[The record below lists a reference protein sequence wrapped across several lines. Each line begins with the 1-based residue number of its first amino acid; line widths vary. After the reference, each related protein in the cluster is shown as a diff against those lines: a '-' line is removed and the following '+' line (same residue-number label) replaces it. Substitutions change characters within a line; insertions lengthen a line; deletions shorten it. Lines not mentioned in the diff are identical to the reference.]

1 MFTPVCVFHCGDKRS
16 GGGVRAQVPASGTY
30 RIKSASGTYVE
41 VKGKYYAKPDASTTN
56 EYTQIG
62 VGIGYKTGDGYR
74 VYSLSGKNPKDNSSI
89 EVYNYVDK
97 AYKIVSEFAQTEL
110 NKKLGSL
117 LSSQGG
123 STDSDVKAQLLPA
136 LNAMA
141 DSICKIYTDD
151 YAFMTL
157 VPQAHY
163 GNKWIV
169 RAKATVPAIPYTIQA
184 VGNYIVV
191 GNDVRGNGY
200 KSKDVWDWA
209 KQHVLKYLDEHQT
222 DASLKALVT
231 KYLDQ
236 VNPGTTYYLT
246 YESKDNSF
254 GYETKPTDNSLWTME
269 EVSTTAD
276 GLTPGVVNIKNN
288 STDHYVNVT
297 GKYEAEP
304 DLTLSDIE
312 SNATYQKNAAITLNF
327 GRYDRSNDKLYRITE
342 LSNQGQDVV
351 GYLAKGMDK
360 VFTVLDSKLSTKDSK
375 NKTAYDKIT
384 EYLNGLLT
392 SKSLNKITAENVR
405 ADVKT
410 AVDLCADHYAY
421 MKLIDNGDG
430 SVKLRTDVPEVPALL
445 DLAVEMYQQYKTKG
459 DWAVSDEELTEQGA
473 KGNAGASLLRRANS
487 NGTSAFEE
495 FAKDQITKYFE
506 SSQTTEALKKLWRQN
521 KDKWHFGKVYYL
533 SAESSYNTF
542 EFTEDGNDAAALW
555 TLAKATTT
563 KISVPQGGYYRIKNV
578 GGFGDQRYIEVRGR
592 ATADVAATN
601 KDKVTKPGT
610 ILYVNLNAAP
620 TEISSPYKQGETVK
634 AYELMNVRSQG
645 IDVMNGCEA
654 TTDELKN
661 MFDLPKNLVDLLNFS
676 KTLQGAYNGYIG
688 FGRML
693 LSMGASLADDIIGQ
707 TITDATQ
714 KSKFDALMADFNAN
728 YLPSLKFQV
737 YLIPVDG
744 QKDTYLVRSMVPSV
758 KPIVD
763 FYKANKT
770 DMDAVVVPAVRNFL
784 NTNSGYT
791 SKIGFTG
798 EKFTADDDAII
809 NTWYSAD
816 GGEWHVKNVCEK
828 NADGTLK
835 GSGTDADPW
844 TLSYS
849 TILGSEQIMFD
860 WLKLQMM
867 KALKATGRDHTLGG
881 YVNMIHYK
889 TPYYLI
895 EGDNHD
901 AAGNRVYTGNAELG
915 FANDGLNAGTA
926 FGGSLHDDLTNAKE
940 HAYWTLEP
948 VDETNF
954 FTVKPNSH
962 PGKNGKYYASTYL
975 DFPFQTKG
983 NNVSAVYTLNADGV
997 KEGKDAEGNAIKYV
1011 TFDKATGV
1019 IPAATPVI
1027 IEYNSNAVNSDLA
1040 LEPVLDGSRNTTQS
1054 DLIQGTFFG
1063 GKHNVNYPEVGSGL
1077 MSKAYAAIKGNIDD
1091 KFGTT
1096 TMSKNLY
1103 LFGYNAEEKHN
1114 PYGFWL
1120 YSAHNADDT
1129 TISNN
1134 NIPANKPFLL
1144 QDPEMNAKIYVMFGD
1159 EEATGIEHVINNGNT
1174 TIPAHAPRYNLS
1186 GQRVDETYKGIV
1198 IVNGHKYVQK

>member
-1 MFTPVCVFHCGDKRS
+1 MKKTLRLFACSIAMIIAT
-16 GGGVRAQVPASGTY
+16 GGGVKAQVPASGTY
-30 RIKSASGTYVE
+30 QIKSASGTYVE

-56 EYTQIG
+56 DYTQIG
-62 VGIGYKTGDGYR
+62 VGIGYKAGDGYR
-74 VYSLSGKNPKDNSSI
+74 VFSLSGKNPKDNSSI
-89 EVYNYVDK
+89 EVYNYVEK
-97 AYKIVSEFAQTEL
+97 ACKIVSEFAQAEL
-110 NKKLGSL
+110 NKKLGTL
-117 LSSQGG
+117 LSSQNGNADN
-123 STDSDVKAQLLPA
+123 SLTAQFLPA
-136 LNAMA
+136 LDAMA

-191 GNDVRGNGY
+191 GSDVRGDGH
-200 KSKDVWDWA
+200 KSTDVWDWA

-222 DASLKALVT
+222 DASLKALAV

-236 VNPGTTYYLT
+236 VIPGTTYYLT

-254 GYETKPTDNSLWTME
+254 GYETTPSDNGIWTME
-269 EVSTTAD
+269 ELSTTAD
-276 GLTPGVVNIKNN
+276 KLTPGVVNIKNN

-304 DLTLSDIE
+304 NLTLDEITGSDV
-312 SNATYQKNAAITLNF
+312 NKKNTAITLDF
-327 GRYDRSNDKLYRITE
+327 GRYDRSKDNYYRITE

-351 GYLAKGMDK
+351 GYLAKGMEK
-360 VFTVLDSKLSTKDSK
+360 AFKVLDAKLTEKGLYTKIAQMINGKLNEK
-375 NKTAYDKIT
+375 NINYSVTTD
-384 EYLNGLLT
+384 
-392 SKSLNKITAENVR
+392 NVS

-430 SVKLRTDVPEVPALL
+430 SVSLRVDVPQVPALL
-445 DLAVEMYQQYKTKG
+445 DFAVQLLKG
-459 DWAVSDEELTEQGA
+459 ENT
-473 KGNAGASLLRRANS
+473 
-487 NGTSAFEE
+487 TFED

-506 SSQTTEALKKLWRQN
+506 SSQTTDALKKLWNQN

-555 TLAKATTT
+555 SLTDVNATNSTT
-563 KISVPQGGYYRIKNV
+563 NPYQGYFRIKNV
-578 GGFGDQRYIEVRGR
+578 GGFGDQQYVEVRGR

-601 KDKVTKPGT
+601 ADKVTKPGT
-610 ILYVNLNAAP
+610 VLYVNLNANP
-620 TEISSPYKQGETVK
+620 TTISSPYKQGETVK
-634 AYELMNVRSQG
+634 AYELMNLRSQG

-654 TTDELKN
+654 TTMEELAQMLMLGDEVSL
-661 MFDLPKNLVDLLNFS
+661 S
-676 KTLQGAYNGYIG
+676 TAYNGYVG

-693 LSMGASLADDIIGQ
+693 LSMGASLADRMIGQ

-714 KSKFDALMADFNAN
+714 KSKFDALMADFKAN
-728 YLPSLKFQV
+728 YLPNLKFQV

-744 QKDTYLVRSMVPSV
+744 QKDTYLVRSMVPSL

-784 NTNSGYT
+784 NNYSSYT

-798 EKFTADDDAII
+798 EKFTADDDATI
-809 NTWYSAD
+809 NKWYSAD
-816 GGEWHVKNVCEK
+816 GGEWHVKIACEK

-926 FGGSLHDDLTNAKE
+926 FGGFINDDLTNATN

-948 VDETNF
+948 VDETNY

-975 DFPFQTKG
+975 DFPFQIKG
-983 NNVSAVYTLNADGV
+983 SNVSSVYTLNADGV
-997 KEGKDAEGNAIKYV
+997 KEGTDADGNAIKYV

-1027 IEYNSNAVNSDLA
+1027 IEYNSNAVSSDLA
-1040 LEPVLDGSRNTTQS
+1040 LEPVMSDARATTQS

-1063 GKHNVNYPEVGSGL
+1063 GKHNVTYPNFRDGTMAIIKS
-1077 MSKAYAAIKGNIDD
+1077 MAYAAIKGNIDD

-1096 TMSKNLY
+1096 TLNKNLF

-1120 YSAHNADDT
+1120 YSTHNADDT

-1159 EEATGIEHVINNGNT
+1159 EEATGIEHVINNDNT

-1198 IVNGHKYVQK
+1198 IVNGHKYIQK

>member
-1 MFTPVCVFHCGDKRS
+1 MKKTLRLFACSIAMIIAT
-16 GGGVRAQVPASGTY
+16 GGVKAQVPASGTY
-30 RIKSASGTYVE
+30 QIKSASGTYVE

-56 EYTQIG
+56 DYTQIG
-62 VGIGYKTGDGYR
+62 VGIGYKAGDGYR
-74 VYSLSGKNPKDNSSI
+74 VFSLSGKNPKDNSSI
-89 EVYNYVDK
+89 EVYNYVEK
-97 AYKIVSEFAQTEL
+97 ACKIVSEFAQAEL
-110 NKKLGSL
+110 NKKLGTL
-117 LSSQGG
+117 LSSQNGNADN
-123 STDSDVKAQLLPA
+123 SLTAQFLPA
-136 LNAMA
+136 LDAMA

-191 GNDVRGNGY
+191 GSDVRGDGH
-200 KSKDVWDWA
+200 KSTDVWDWA

-222 DASLKALVT
+222 DASLKALAV

-236 VNPGTTYYLT
+236 VIPGTTYYLT

-254 GYETKPTDNSLWTME
+254 GYETTPSDNGIWTME
-269 EVSTTAD
+269 ELSTTAD
-276 GLTPGVVNIKNN
+276 KLTPGVVNIKNN

-304 DLTLSDIE
+304 NLTLDEITGSDV
-312 SNATYQKNAAITLNF
+312 NKKNTAITLDF
-327 GRYDRSNDKLYRITE
+327 GRYDRSKDNYYRITE

-351 GYLAKGMDK
+351 GYLAKGMEK
-360 VFTVLDSKLSTKDSK
+360 AFKVLDAKLTEKGLYTKIAQMINGKLNEK
-375 NKTAYDKIT
+375 NINYSVTTD
-384 EYLNGLLT
+384 
-392 SKSLNKITAENVR
+392 NVS

-430 SVKLRTDVPEVPALL
+430 SVSLRVDVPQVPALL
-445 DLAVEMYQQYKTKG
+445 DFAVQLLKG
-459 DWAVSDEELTEQGA
+459 ENT
-473 KGNAGASLLRRANS
+473 
-487 NGTSAFEE
+487 TFED

-506 SSQTTEALKKLWRQN
+506 SSQTTDALKKLWNQN

-555 TLAKATTT
+555 SLTDVNATNSTT
-563 KISVPQGGYYRIKNV
+563 NPYQGYFRIKNV
-578 GGFGDQRYIEVRGR
+578 GGFGDQQYVEVRGR

-601 KDKVTKPGT
+601 ADKVTKPGT
-610 ILYVNLNAAP
+610 VLYVNLNANP
-620 TEISSPYKQGETVK
+620 TTISSPYKQGETVK
-634 AYELMNVRSQG
+634 AYELMNLRSQG

-654 TTDELKN
+654 TTMEELAQMLMLGDEVSL
-661 MFDLPKNLVDLLNFS
+661 S
-676 KTLQGAYNGYIG
+676 TAYNGYVG

-693 LSMGASLADDIIGQ
+693 LSMGASLADGMIGQ

-728 YLPSLKFQV
+728 YLPNLKFQV

-744 QKDTYLVRSMVPSV
+744 QKDTYLVRSMVPSL

-784 NTNSGYT
+784 NNYSSYT

-798 EKFTADDDAII
+798 EKFTADDDATI
-809 NTWYSAD
+809 NKWYSAD
-816 GGEWHVKNVCEK
+816 GGEWHVKIACEK

-926 FGGSLHDDLTNAKE
+926 FGGYINDDLTNATN

-948 VDETNF
+948 VDETNY

-975 DFPFQTKG
+975 DFPFQIKG
-983 NNVSAVYTLNADGV
+983 SNVSSVYTLNADGV
-997 KEGKDAEGNAIKYV
+997 KEGTDADGNAIKYV

-1027 IEYNSNAVNSDLA
+1027 IEYNSNAVSSDLA
-1040 LEPVLDGSRNTTQS
+1040 LEPVMSDARATTQS

-1063 GKHNVNYPEVGSGL
+1063 GKHNVTYPNFRDGTMAIIKS
-1077 MSKAYAAIKGNIDD
+1077 MAYAAIKGNIDD

-1096 TMSKNLY
+1096 TLNKNLF

-1120 YSAHNADDT
+1120 YSTHNADDT

-1159 EEATGIEHVINNGNT
+1159 EEATGIEHVINNDNT

-1198 IVNGHKYVQK
+1198 IVNGHKYIQK